1 MIYVD
6 TQDAAPDTSR
16 AREKDIWQST
26 QKNITATKQKHF
38 VNSKVVTCSQ
48 IRTYGGI
55 FMFGYVCVGL
65 GIVTGLIGTHLFTR
79 WLGQILPG
87 RKGDRYEKAT

>member
-1 MIYVD
+1 MCILRTLRRIHRGQGGKIYGKALKINI
-6 TQDAAPDTSR
+6 AAT
-16 AREKDIWQST
+16 
-26 QKNITATKQKHF
+26 NQKHF
-38 VNSKVVTCSQ
+38 VNSKVVICSQ

-65 GIVTGLIGTHLFTR
+65 GIVTGLIGTYLFTR

-87 RKGDRYEKAT
+87 RKGDRYEKAP